1 MAKYKVDLS
10 ELDKSEILLLSTAF
24 KDIGARNSF
33 RLDQQGEDA
42 FRLKV
47 KQIADE
53 IAKYVINE
61 ERKYHNI

>member
-1 MAKYKVDLS
+1 MSKYTVDLS
-10 ELDKSEILLLSTAF
+10 TLEKSEISLLADIF

-42 FRLKV
+42 FRIKV
-47 KQIADE
+47 KEIADE

-61 ERKYHNI
+61 ERKYHNL

>member
-1 MAKYKVDLS
+1 MAKYDVDLS
-10 ELDKSEILLLSTAF
+10 ELDASEILLLSTTF